1 MKERGGSD
9 KRVQEEQQ
17 PGNLRKQAS
26 ILLNM

>member
-1 MKERGGSD
+1 MKERDGSD